1 MDNGSMIKLEMAQMA
16 IRGGR
21 FDEGEKMIQDLIC
34 GNLLDQESLSIAWF
48 SYGSSKLKRFVQD
61 HASFEEFIYAMNKS
75 YSADPSSAQTIS
87 NTFVGLTCALIQN
100 YSTTLYSCL
109 EQLKQLNK
117 EASLNKIKLIGGVLI
132 GSVLDDRN
140 KFLKYSAY
148 TYSAVKGLEIIGNS
162 LSNKSVQEQIAYCTL
177 KIKQILNEIL
187 SIDPEI
193 RRFNNTVL
201 DDEILN
207 NRSIQFILESQ
218 NPDSISD
225 KLINFKNSI
234 PLQDKKDAGIIEAD
248 EIISKMNSSSLLSKI
263 NTDHMISA
271 NSKYKHLVENDSIL
285 FGIKF
290 NRGDFPVTVGFFIF
304 LKKSFIAYHWTN
316 GLKPKF
322 FIHKIPYSSLNIGDI
337 SVQDGLIKTNLTL
350 RYNGETV
357 EYSCTKYLKSLNE
370 VFSYEKNKLID

>member
-1 MDNGSMIKLEMAQMA
+1 MIKLEMAQMA
-16 IRGGR
+16 IRGSR
-21 FDEGEKMIQDLIC
+21 FDEGEKMIQDLIF
-34 GNLLDQESLSIAWF
+34 GNLLDHESLSIAWF
-48 SYGSSKLKRFVQD
+48 SFGSSKLKRFVQD
-61 HASFEEFIYAMNKS
+61 QATFEEFIYGMNKS
-75 YSADPSSAQTIS
+75 YHADPNSAQTIS
-87 NTFVGLTCALIQN
+87 DTFVGLTCALIQN

-148 TYSAVKGLEIIGNS
+148 TYSAIKGLEIIGNS
-162 LSNKSVQEQIAYCTL
+162 LTNKTIQEQIAYCTK

-193 RRFNNTVL
+193 RKFNSTIL

-207 NRSIQFILESQ
+207 NRTIQFILESQ
-218 NPDSISD
+218 NPDSIAD
-225 KLINFKNSI
+225 KLIKFKTNI
-234 PLQDKKDAGIIEAD
+234 PLNDKSDVGILEPD
-248 EIISKMNSSSLLSKI
+248 EIITKMNTSSLLSRI
-263 NTDHMISA
+263 NPDQMISG
-271 NSKYKHLVENDSIL
+271 NSKYKHLIDNNDSIL

-290 NRGDFPVTVGFFIF
+290 KRGDFPVTFGFFIF
-304 LKKSFIAYHWTN
+304 LKNSFVAYHWTN
-316 GLKPKF
+316 GLKPVF

-337 SVQDGLIKTNLTL
+337 SVQDGMIKTNLIL

-357 EYSCTKYLKSLNE
+357 EYACSKHLKRLNE
-370 VFSYEKNKLID
+370 VFSI

>member
-21 FDEGEKMIQDLIC
+21 FDEGEKMIQELIF

-61 HASFEEFIYAMNKS
+61 QASFEEFIYAMNKS

-109 EQLKQLNK
+109 EKLKQLNK
-117 EASLNKIKLIGGVLI
+117 DASLNKIKLIGGVII

-177 KIKQILNEIL
+177 KIKQILNEII

-193 RRFNNTVL
+193 RKFNSTIL
-201 DDEILN
+201 DDEIIN
-207 NRSIQFILESQ
+207 NKSIQFILESQ

-225 KLINFKNSI
+225 KLLNFKNSI
-234 PLQDKKDAGIIEAD
+234 LPHDKNDAGIVEPD
-248 EIISKMNSSSLLSKI
+248 EVISKMNSSSLLSKV
-263 NTDHMISA
+263 NPDHMISA
-271 NSKYKHLVENDSIL
+271 TSRYKHLVDSNETIL

-290 NRGDFPVTVGFFIF
+290 KRGDFPITSGFFIF
-304 LKKSFIAYHWTN
+304 LKNTFVAYHWTN

-337 SVQDGLIKTNLTL
+337 SVQDGLIKTNLVL

-357 EYSCTKYLKSLNE
+357 EYSCSKHMKALNE
-370 VFSYEKNKLID
+370 VFSI